1 MATLKIEG
9 LSRDVLKKRAHV
21 TVVWA
26 DNPEKRLGL
35 PVPFDC
41 ERDALRTE
49 TQKALRALIEELET
63 ATLVG
68 P

>member
-1 MATLKIEG
+1 MPTLRIEG

-21 TVVWA
+21 TIVWPDA
-26 DNPEKRLGL
+26 PEKRLGL

-41 ERDALRTE
+41 QIDTLRAETE
-49 TQKALRALIEELET
+49 KALQALITELQS
-63 ATLVG
+63 ATIEG

>member
-1 MATLKIEG
+1 MATLRIEG
-9 LSRDVLKKRAHV
+9 LSRDVLKKRSHV

-41 ERDALRTE
+41 PLDTLRAETE
-49 TQKALRALIEELET
+49 KALHALIKELES
-63 ATLVG
+63 AKIEG